1 MPSCNTHHLTWVSLT
16 LGVGYLFTAAPAKL
30 SHCSLPWTRGISKN
44 SHMEI
49 LRDLLS
55 SLFLC
60 LFLFQGQHL
69 PGLFIDIKG
78 ISVYR
83 YLLHYLMG
91 FPGGSDGKELP
102 AIQETWVWSLGQEDT
117 PEKGLATHSIIL
129 AWRIPW
135 TEEPGGLWGHKE
147 LDTTDSHTHT
157 HTALQRC
164 HLFSPA
170 DTSRK

>member
-1 MPSCNTHHLTWVSLT
+1 MNAFLR
-16 LGVGYLFTAAPAKL
+16 Y
-30 SHCSLPWTRGISKN
+30 

-55 SLFLC
+55 CLFLC

-83 YLLHYLMG
+83 YFLHYLMG
-91 FPGGSDGKELP
+91 FLGGSDGKELP
-102 AIQETWVWSLGQEDT
+102 AMQETWVWSLGQEDT
-117 PEKGLATHSIIL
+117 PEKGMATHSSIL

-135 TEEPGGLWGHKE
+135 TEEPGGLWGRKE

-157 HTALQRC
+157 HTHTHTLPYRGKGRPIC
-164 HLFSPA
+164 HPFSPA